1 MKTLR
6 KLLSA
11 LLCLALLAGVLPFGA
26 QPARAAGD
34 ESTAVSEW
42 DGAENTDWYNETETS
57 FTLTTAAQLAGL
69 AQLVNSGNTFSGKT
83 ITLGADI
90 DLNNQ
95 AWTPIG
101 IYDSTGFAGTFDGG
115 DHTISGLSI
124 NDGFYQ
130 GFFGVVGSSG
140 TVQNLTIEGAVTTS
154 TATCFGSV
162 AGKNNGTIR
171 DCKNQVSVT
180 INTTEKELFVGGI
193 AGVNYGFIESCIN
206 TQTIVI
212 GKDAVGGRSD
222 YSYVGGVVGNNMNNV
237 INCNNI
243 ETATITASRDDADVG
258 GIVGVNDGTTTGCTN
273 SGNVTGEGSSVSVG
287 GVVGV
292 NDDTITGC
300 TNSGDVIGKGS
311 YAKVGGVVGDNDE
324 TTTDCTNSGDVTG
337 EDPDAMTG
345 GVVGDNTGTVC
356 GCYTIGIVSGVTAG
370 GVIGLSRFGTV
381 SDCYWLDTAS
391 NLGIDNKGSTD
402 VKNVESKTI
411 DQFKSGEVAWLL
423 QKAVGGDGPTATR
436 VWGQQLSGETPDE
449 YPVLTSDP
457 DKKVYQVTFMNGGS
471 TFATDYANSG
481 DSVAFPKPDPTS
493 ENKEFTG
500 WVDEGTEYTA
510 PITVNGSD
518 LIVHAWFVE
527 KAPAKEE
534 GYSINFTA
542 ETATADENYE
552 ISTDGTEF
560 RDGPLTITPGGT
572 LYVRYAGNTEK
583 FTTNTIPARLAAP
596 MLTISNEAEGAE
608 ISGAYYYSFTSAEYG
623 NTDWKQGTGA
633 LVTVEPDDTIYIYKA
648 ATDEAFKSNVQT
660 LTAPSRGAAPTLPT
674 IDYGSET
681 LSGTTAEMEYR
692 VGANGE
698 WKQCTDEDMSVTEW
712 MGQTVYFRTAA
723 ANENYASD
731 PVSLTI
737 PARPVAPSVQG
748 VNESIA
754 GSNDGK
760 ITGLTAEIAYELSH
774 DNGQTWTDV
783 TAGSTEI
790 TGLEPGTYQ
799 VRIKAG
805 TDRFASEAASV
816 TIASDATPTPAPT
829 PTPDPDPSGP
839 STGESDGW
847 ESIADEIA
855 AADDGDSITIDMN
868 GETEVPSDIFEDVAG
883 KDVDLVFDMG
893 DGLSWSVNGQDIPEG
908 TNLTDLDLGVD
919 LGTDGIPVDVIN
931 AITGEKDS
939 VQITLAYDGDF
950 GFTLTLTAPLGEDNA
965 GYWANLYHYDEDTE
979 AMNFEAAAEIG
990 VDGSVSLPL
999 SHASQYAIV
1008 IDDHSH
1014 AATDVS
1020 EIFTDVPA
1028 NHWAQAAIQYVYD
1041 NGLMTGISD
1050 SEFAPEA
1057 TTTRAMIVSMLAR
1070 MENVTSAADAGF
1082 SDVAAD
1088 DWYATAV
1095 NWAAANG
1102 IVNGIS
1108 DDTFAPND
1116 PITRDQLAA
1125 MLMNYAQW
1133 KGQDTSARADLSG
1146 YSDAP
1151 STWASEAV
1159 QWAVAEGLLA
1169 GVTDDELQPQGQA
1182 TRAHV
1187 AAIMQRF
1194 LEA

>member
-1 MKTLR
+1 MNTCR

-11 LLCLALLAGVLPFGA
+11 LLCLALLASVLPLGV
-26 QPARAAGD
+26 QPARAA
-34 ESTAVSEW
+34 
-42 DGAENTDWYNETETS
+42 ENTDTTASVWNGTDVDINWYNDTETS
-57 FTLTTAAQLAGL
+57 FTLTTAAELAGL
-69 AQLVNSGNTFSGKT
+69 AQLVNGGNNFSGNT
-83 ITLGADI
+83 ITLGDNI
-90 DLNNQ
+90 DLNDQ

-101 IYDSTGFAGTFDGG
+101 NDSKPFIGTFDGG
-115 DHTISGLSI
+115 GYTISGLSI
-124 NDGFYQ
+124 DNSSRSCQ
-130 GFFGVVGSSG
+130 GLFGAVNSGG
-140 TVQNLTIEGAVTTS
+140 TVQNLIVLGSITGTS
-154 TATCFGSV
+154 DQVYIGGV
-162 AGKNNGTIR
+162 AGQNNGTVK
-171 DCKNQVSVT
+171 DCTNKVKITWNGNDDDDVYIGGVVGLNFGIVENCSNSEAVNTSGTSAFAGGIVGGNGVGSGTVSGCYNTGTVT
-180 INTTEKELFVGGI
+180 GTTVGGI
-193 AGVNYGFIESCIN
+193 AGANVHTISGCYN
-206 TQTIVI
+206 TGTVT
-212 GKDAVGGRSD
+212 GTTA
-222 YSYVGGVVGNNMNNV
+222 GGVVGE
-237 INCNNI
+237 NCSKYSSGDQVRHNFGTVNSCYN
-243 ETATITASRDDADVG
+243 TGTIT
-258 GIVGVNDGTTTGCTN
+258 GTT
-273 SGNVTGEGSSVSVG
+273 VG

-292 NDDTITGC
+292 NSNAGG
-300 TNSGDVIGKGS
+300 SGTVDS
-311 YAKVGGVVGDNDE
+311 CYFLEAENL
-324 TTTDCTNSGDVTG
+324 SG
-337 EDPDAMTG
+337 
-345 GVVGDNTGTVC
+345 VGDNTSTN
-356 GCYTIGIVSGVTAG
+356 VT
-370 GVIGLSRFGTV
+370 
-381 SDCYWLDTAS
+381 
-391 NLGIDNKGSTD
+391 
-402 VKNVESKTI
+402 NVTSKTTGE
-411 DQFKSGEVAWLL
+411 FATGEVTWLL
-423 QKAVGGDGPTATR
+423 QKAVGGNASSLTQ
-436 VWGQQLSGETPDE
+436 VWGQDIDTDK

-481 DSVAFPKPDPTS
+481 DNVAFPKPDPTS
-493 ENKEFTG
+493 KNKEFTG
-500 WVDEGTEYTA
+500 WADEGTEYTDS
-510 PITVNGSD
+510 ITVKGRD
-518 LIVHAWFVE
+518 LTVHAWFVE

-552 ISTDGTEF
+552 ISTDGTKF

-596 MLTISNEAEGAE
+596 TLTISNEAEGAE

-681 LSGTTAEMEYR
+681 LSDTTAAMEYR

-737 PARPVAPSVQG
+737 PARRVAPSVQG

-816 TIASDATPTPAPT
+816 TIASGATPTYTLTVSAPT
-829 PTPDPDPSGP
+829 FGNVNEGYTQPAAQALTITNSGNSDATISSVTVDSANFTIAGSGDTVPAGESISSWTIQPAAGLSPGTYSATITVTYNNDATATANVQFIVDAAPVDPEDPVDPDDPPYNGKYSYEIVSDVGENGIIDVDRYATEGDQVTITVSPDEAYLLDDLTVTSG
-839 STGESDGW
+839 
-847 ESIADEIA
+847 
-855 AADDGDSITIDMN
+855 
-868 GETEVPSDIFEDVAG
+868 G
-883 KDVDLVFDMG
+883 KDVALTDNG
-893 DGLSWSVNGQDIPEG
+893 DGTYTFTMPSG
-908 TNLTDLDLGVD
+908 
-919 LGTDGIPVDVIN
+919 DV
-931 AITGEKDS
+931 AITA
-939 VQITLAYDGDF
+939 TFA
-950 GFTLTLTAPLGEDNA
+950 EDPN
-965 GYWANLYHYDEDTE
+965 WEDPE
-979 AMNFEAAAEIG
+979 
-990 VDGSVSLPL
+990 DP
-999 SHASQYAIV
+999 
-1008 IDDHSH
+1008 
-1014 AATDVS
+1014 ATDVS

-1041 NGLMTGISD
+1041 NGLMTGVSD
-1050 SEFAPEA
+1050 TAFAPEA

-1082 SDVAAD
+1082 TDVAAD

-1116 PITRDQLAA
+1116 PITREQLAA
-1125 MLMNYAQW
+1125 MLMNVAQW

-1182 TRAHV
+1182 TRAQV

>member
-1 MKTLR
+1 M
-6 KLLSA
+6 
-11 LLCLALLAGVLPFGA
+11 GA
-26 QPARAAGD
+26 H
-34 ESTAVSEW
+34 SE
-42 DGAENTDWYNETETS
+42 
-57 FTLTTAAQLAGL
+57 
-69 AQLVNSGNTFSGKT
+69 K
-83 ITLGADI
+83 
-90 DLNNQ
+90 
-95 AWTPIG
+95 
-101 IYDSTGFAGTFDGG
+101 
-115 DHTISGLSI
+115 TISGLYI
-124 NDGFYQ
+124 NSTDRNETTGL
-130 GFFGVVGSSG
+130 FGYVGSDG
-140 TVQNLTIEGAVTTS
+140 KVTRLTVEGAVT
-154 TATCFGSV
+154 
-162 AGKNNGTIR
+162 
-171 DCKNQVSVT
+171 VS
-180 INTTEKELFVGGI
+180 
-193 AGVNYGFIESCIN
+193 A
-206 TQTIVI
+206 
-212 GKDAVGGRSD
+212 D
-222 YSYVGGVVGNNMNNV
+222 VGGVVGNN
-237 INCNNI
+237 
-243 ETATITASRDDADVG
+243 
-258 GIVGVNDGTTTGCTN
+258 
-273 SGNVTGEGSSVSVG
+273 
-287 GVVGV
+287 
-292 NDDTITGC
+292 
-300 TNSGDVIGKGS
+300 K
-311 YAKVGGVVGDNDE
+311 
-324 TTTDCTNSGDVTG
+324 
-337 EDPDAMTG
+337 
-345 GVVGDNTGTVC
+345 
-356 GCYTIGIVSGVTAG
+356 
-370 GVIGLSRFGTV
+370 GTV
-381 SDCYWLDTAS
+381 SDCINKVKVTAS
-391 NLGIDNKGSTD
+391 GNSALIGGVVGINNGGTVSGCTNTGTVAATGSNAVAGGVMGVNLNTVNSCYNTGAVTGTTAGGVVGANSYGSTSGTVNGCYFLVGTAASGVGD
-402 VKNVESKTI
+402 NSGTITNVGSKTFT
-411 DQFKSGEVAWLL
+411 QFHSGEVAWLL
-423 QKAVGGDGPTATR
+423 QDELGPSASQ
-436 VWGQQLSGETPDE
+436 VWGQDIGTDK
-449 YPVLTSDP
+449 YPVLLAFDANAP
-457 DKKVYQVTFMNGGS
+457 EVYQVTFMIMNGGS

-500 WVDEGTEYTA
+500 WVDELTNYTN

-518 LIVHAWFVE
+518 LIVYAWFVE

-596 MLTISNEAEGAE
+596 TLTISNEAEGAE

-698 WKQCTDEDMSVTEW
+698 WKQCTDEDVSVTEW

-799 VRIKAG
+799 MRIKAG

-847 ESIADEIA
+847 ESIADEII
-855 AADDGDSITIDMN
+855 AADDGDSITINMN
-868 GETEVPSDIFEDVAG
+868 GETEVPADIFEDVAG
-883 KDVDLVFDMG
+883 KDVDLVFDMD
-893 DGLSWSVNGQDIPEG
+893 DGLSWSVNGQDIP
-908 TNLTDLDLGVD
+908 TDADFSDLDLGVD

-979 AMNFEAAAEIG
+979 AMNFEAAAEIDA
-990 VDGSVSLPL
+990 DGSVSLPL

-1041 NGLMTGISD
+1041 NGLMTGVSD

-1082 SDVAAD
+1082 ADVAVD

-1116 PITRDQLAA
+1116 PITREQLAA

-1133 KGQDTSARADLSG
+1133 KGQDTSARVDLSG

-1169 GVTDDELQPQGQA
+1169 GVTDDQLQPQGQA
-1182 TRAHV
+1182 TRAQV

>member
-1 MKTLR
+1 MQHIKHYSLG
-6 KLLSA
+6 LLVVFA
-11 LLCLALLAGVLPFGA
+11 LLLGALISA
-26 QPARAAGD
+26 QPALAMTGD
-34 ESTAVSEW
+34 GTSAHPYQIATADDLIEF
-42 DGAENTDWYNETETS
+42 AEK
-57 FTLTTAAQLAGL
+57 
-69 AQLVNSGNTFSGKT
+69 VNSYDPSNPYSEAEERNAWAE
-83 ITLGADI
+83 LRDDI
-90 DLNNQ
+90 DLEGTE
-95 AWTPIG
+95 WTRIG
-101 IYDSTGFAGTFDGG
+101 SSDINYNLEYIGTFDGNN
-115 DHTISGLSI
+115 HTISGLSI
-124 NDGFYQ
+124 NTSSTSDVY
-130 GFFGVVGSSG
+130 FGLFGAVGEGG
-140 TVQNLTIEGAVTTS
+140 TVRNLTVEGSITVESSDSYVRA
-154 TATCFGSV
+154 GGV
-162 AGKNNGTIR
+162 AGESDGT
-171 DCKNQVSVT
+171 VSNCTNRVT
-180 INTTEKELFVGGI
+180 IAASSDDI
-193 AGVNYGFIESCIN
+193 A
-206 TQTIVI
+206 
-212 GKDAVGGRSD
+212 
-222 YSYVGGVVGNNMNNV
+222 YVGGVIGANAGNV
-237 INCNNI
+237 SNCANEADI
-243 ETATITASRDDADVG
+243 TATADTAYIGGMVGLNFGIVENCSNSEAVAGTGQTAYIG
-258 GIVGVNDGTTTGCTN
+258 GIVGANRHTQSVMGTVSGCTN
-273 SGNVTGEGSSVSVG
+273 TGTVTATGSNAVAGGVMGVNLNTVNSCYNAGAVTGTTAG
-287 GVVGV
+287 GVVGANSYGSTSGTV
-292 NDDTITGC
+292 NGCYNVGKVAASSEGTTI
-300 TNSGDVIGKGS
+300 
-311 YAKVGGVVGDNDE
+311 GGVVGA
-324 TTTDCTNSGDVTG
+324 NSNGSTS
-337 EDPDAMTG
+337 
-345 GVVGDNTGTVC
+345 GTVN
-356 GCYTIGIVSGVTAG
+356 GCYYLNTVAGSAIGDSSGT
-370 GVIGLSRFGTV
+370 SE
-381 SDCYWLDTAS
+381 
-391 NLGIDNKGSTD
+391 
-402 VKNVESKTI
+402 NVASKTTEE
-411 DQFKSGEVAWLL
+411 FASGEVAWLL
-423 QKAVGGDGPTATR
+423 QNALGGNGPTATQ

-457 DKKVYQVTFMNGGS
+457 DKKVYQVTFMIMNSGS

-493 ENKEFTG
+493 KNKEFTG
-500 WVDEGTEYTA
+500 WVDEQTEYTD
-510 PITVNGSD
+510 PITVKGRD
-518 LIVHAWFVE
+518 LTVHAWFVE

-552 ISTDGTEF
+552 ISTDGTKF

-596 MLTISNEAEGAE
+596 TLTISNEAEGAE

-712 MGQTVYFRTAA
+712 MGQTGYFRTAA
-723 ANENYASD
+723 TNKNYASD

-748 VNESIA
+748 VNESIT

-783 TAGSTEI
+783 AAGSTEI
-790 TGLEPGTYQ
+790 TDLAPGTYQ

-805 TDRFASEAASV
+805 TDRFASAAASV
-816 TIASDATPTPAPT
+816 TIASGATPTYTLTVSAPT
-829 PTPDPDPSGP
+829 FGNVNEGYTQPAAQALTITNSGNSDATISSVTVDSANFTIAGSGDTVPAGESISSWTIQPAAGLSPGTYSATITVTYNNDATATANVQFIVDAAPVDPEDPVDPDAPPYNGKYSYEIVSDVGENGIIDVDRYATEGDQVTITVSPDEAYLLDDLTVTSG
-839 STGESDGW
+839 
-847 ESIADEIA
+847 
-855 AADDGDSITIDMN
+855 
-868 GETEVPSDIFEDVAG
+868 G
-883 KDVDLVFDMG
+883 KDVALTDNG
-893 DGLSWSVNGQDIPEG
+893 DGTYTFTMPSG
-908 TNLTDLDLGVD
+908 
-919 LGTDGIPVDVIN
+919 DV
-931 AITGEKDS
+931 AITA
-939 VQITLAYDGDF
+939 TFA
-950 GFTLTLTAPLGEDNA
+950 EDPN
-965 GYWANLYHYDEDTE
+965 WEDPE
-979 AMNFEAAAEIG
+979 
-990 VDGSVSLPL
+990 DP
-999 SHASQYAIV
+999 
-1008 IDDHSH
+1008 
-1014 AATDVS
+1014 ATDVS

-1070 MENVTSAADAGF
+1070 LENVTSAADAGF

-1182 TRAHV
+1182 TRAQV

>member
-1 MKTLR
+1 MNTQCSPVTPAR
-6 KLLSA
+6 KSIR
-11 LLCLALLAGVLPFGA
+11 LPFKD
-26 QPARAAGD
+26 GD
-34 ESTAVSEW
+34 
-42 DGAENTDWYNETETS
+42 
-57 FTLTTAAQLAGL
+57 
-69 AQLVNSGNTFSGKT
+69 
-83 ITLGADI
+83 
-90 DLNNQ
+90 
-95 AWTPIG
+95 
-101 IYDSTGFAGTFDGG
+101 
-115 DHTISGLSI
+115 SI
-124 NDGFYQ
+124 
-130 GFFGVVGSSG
+130 
-140 TVQNLTIEGAVTTS
+140 
-154 TATCFGSV
+154 
-162 AGKNNGTIR
+162 
-171 DCKNQVSVT
+171 
-180 INTTEKELFVGGI
+180 
-193 AGVNYGFIESCIN
+193 
-206 TQTIVI
+206 
-212 GKDAVGGRSD
+212 
-222 YSYVGGVVGNNMNNV
+222 
-237 INCNNI
+237 
-243 ETATITASRDDADVG
+243 
-258 GIVGVNDGTTTGCTN
+258 
-273 SGNVTGEGSSVSVG
+273 
-287 GVVGV
+287 
-292 NDDTITGC
+292 
-300 TNSGDVIGKGS
+300 
-311 YAKVGGVVGDNDE
+311 
-324 TTTDCTNSGDVTG
+324 
-337 EDPDAMTG
+337 
-345 GVVGDNTGTVC
+345 
-356 GCYTIGIVSGVTAG
+356 
-370 GVIGLSRFGTV
+370 
-381 SDCYWLDTAS
+381 
-391 NLGIDNKGSTD
+391 
-402 VKNVESKTI
+402 
-411 DQFKSGEVAWLL
+411 
-423 QKAVGGDGPTATR
+423 
-436 VWGQQLSGETPDE
+436 
-449 YPVLTSDP
+449 
-457 DKKVYQVTFMNGGS
+457 
-471 TFATDYANSG
+471 FATDYANNN
-481 DSVAFPKPDPTS
+481 DCVTLPENDPPAV
-493 ENKEFTG
+493 TG
-500 WVDEGTEYTA
+500 KTFDGWYNQETDGTEYENSV
-510 PITVNGSD
+510 PVNGSD
-518 LIVHAWFVE
+518 LVVYAQFTE
-527 KAPAKEE
+527 NAPALGA
-534 GYSINFTA
+534 GYDINYTA
-542 ETATADENYE
+542 ETATAAENYQ
-552 ISTDGTEF
+552 ISTNGTDF
-560 RDGPLTITPGGT
+560 SKDTCNITPDGT
-572 LYVRYAGNTEK
+572 LYVRYEGNK
-583 FTTNTIPARLAAP
+583 IYTTNP
-596 MLTISNEAEGAE
+596 
-608 ISGAYYYSFTSAEYG
+608 
-623 NTDWKQGTGA
+623 
-633 LVTVEPDDTIYIYKA
+633 
-648 ATDEAFKSNVQT
+648 
-660 LTAPSRGAAPTLPT
+660 
-674 IDYGSET
+674 
-681 LSGTTAEMEYR
+681 
-692 VGANGE
+692 
-698 WKQCTDEDMSVTEW
+698 
-712 MGQTVYFRTAA
+712 
-723 ANENYASD
+723 
-731 PVSLTI
+731 I
-737 PARPVAPSVQG
+737 PARPDAPTVQG
-748 VNESIA
+748 VNETVA
-754 GSNDGK
+754 GKNDGK
-760 ITGLTAEIAYELSH
+760 ITGLTAGISYELSSN
-774 DNGQTWTDV
+774 DSKTWIDV
-783 TAGSTEI
+783 AADSTEI
-790 TGLEPGTYQ
+790 TGLAPGTYQ

-805 TDRFASEAASV
+805 TNSFASEAASV
-816 TIASDATPTPAPT
+816 IIASGDAPTYTLTVSAPTFGNVNEGYTQPAAQALTIANSGNSDATVSSVALTGDTTAFVLNKTDGCTIAAGTTDQTTYTIQPAAGLSPGTYSATITVTYNNDATATANVQFIVEAAPVDPNPT

-1028 NHWAQAAIQYVYD
+1028 NHWAQAAIQHVYD

-1050 SEFAPEA
+1050 TAFAPEA

-1116 PITRDQLAA
+1116 PITREQLAA

-1182 TRAHV
+1182 TRAQV